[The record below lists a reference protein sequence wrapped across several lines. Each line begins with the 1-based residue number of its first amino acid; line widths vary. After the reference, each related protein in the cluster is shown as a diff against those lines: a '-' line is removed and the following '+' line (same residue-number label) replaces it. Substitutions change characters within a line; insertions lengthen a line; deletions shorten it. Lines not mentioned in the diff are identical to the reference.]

1 MRRALCLAQGFL
13 SCPCGRRSGE
23 LRRARA
29 GADPTKRTLPD
40 QTFRTGVTPFSIT
53 QSEAVKRAIQQKLLE
68 IVQGHA
74 EEAQAAEALE
84 SARLDSIDAIVPL
97 LFDGKGA
104 MPPFNEGPGS
114 LSEAEMRAVASYV
127 LERASERWR

>member
-1 MRRALCLAQGFL
+1 MRDGVACLLRGVAPGLAGVLVCLASPPPLVAAELPPERAPPSAVALFDR
-13 SCPCGRRSGE
+13 SCGRCH
-23 LRRARA
+23 A
-29 GADPTKRTLPD
+29 GGGNSVPFYGSADLSQR
-40 QTFRTGVTPFSIT
+40 
-53 QSEAVKRAIQQKLLE
+53 
-68 IVQGHA
+68 
-74 EEAQAAEALE
+74 ALE